1 MYPSFF
7 NILANSNFNVDPGIS
22 TLLNFALA
30 ALRTRVNMSA
40 IGSLI
45 AIILSCGSA
54 FGCRILVTSCYVL
67 VANPCCGVM
76 KLSTVYMLIGIE

>member
-7 NILANSNFNVDPGIS
+7 KIFANSIFNVDPGTS

-30 ALRTRVNMSA
+30 ALRMRVNMSA

-45 AIILSCGSA
+45 AIIFSYFLISGHWL
-54 FGCRILVTSCYVL
+54 LVSGAWFL
-67 VANPCCGVM
+67 H
-76 KLSTVYMLIGIE
+76 S